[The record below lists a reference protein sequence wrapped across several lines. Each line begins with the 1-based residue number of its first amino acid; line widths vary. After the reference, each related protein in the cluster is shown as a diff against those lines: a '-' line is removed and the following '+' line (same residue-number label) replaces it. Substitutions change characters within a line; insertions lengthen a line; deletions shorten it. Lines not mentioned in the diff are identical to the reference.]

1 MITPSANLRLASV
14 ACLIGIVLTASVPSA
29 QKPAPPGILDAA
41 ADYLAKYERDVLAVV
56 AQEDYR
62 QRVYS
67 ATMPTRQLRSDL
79 VMIAD
84 AQWGWIEFRDV
95 FEVDGRAVRDHDDR
109 IAQLFLK
116 PNPNAREQAT
126 RIVEESA
133 RFNLNPP
140 GMSFERTLNIPL
152 EALRFLQKTNQAR
165 SEFEMAGEEHTAI
178 GYVVVLKFKE
188 QAKPRLIRSPL
199 DAPATGKVW
208 IEPISGA
215 IVRSELK
222 MTVRNVSATIA
233 VRYAPQF
240 EPAIWLPAAMN
251 EEYRFDDRTSISG
264 DATYST
270 FRRFRVDVA
279 TDIKMTPR

>member
-14 ACLIGIVLTASVPSA
+14 ACLIGILLAASAPSA
-29 QKPAPPGILDAA
+29 QKPEPSAILDAV
-41 ADYLAKYERDVLAVV
+41 ADYMAKYERDVVAVV

-67 ATMPTRQLRSDL
+67 ATLPSRQLRSDL
-79 VMIAD
+79 LMIAD
-84 AQWGWIEFRDV
+84 ARWGWIEFRDV
-95 FEVDGRAVRDHDDR
+95 FEVDGHAVRDHDDR
-109 IAQLFLK
+109 LTQLFLK

-152 EALRFLQKTNQAR
+152 EALRFLQQTNQSR
-165 SEFEMAGEEHTAI
+165 SQFEIAGEERADI
-178 GYVVVLKFKE
+178 GRLVVLRFKE
-188 QAKPRLIRSPL
+188 QARPRLIRSPQEV
-199 DAPATGKVW
+199 PASGRFW
-208 IEPISGA
+208 IEPTSGM

-222 MTVRNVSATIA
+222 ISGANMSATIT

-240 EPAIWLPAAMN
+240 EPAIWLPTSMN
-251 EEYRFDDRTSISG
+251 EEYRFYDRPTSIGG
-264 DATYST
+264 DATYSN

-279 TDIKMTPR
+279 TDIK

>member
-1 MITPSANLRLASV
+1 MHRRRWLF
-14 ACLIGIVLTASVPSA
+14 ACLTVILLAVSA
-29 QKPAPPGILDAA
+29 PFGQKPDPSGILAA
-41 ADYLAKYERDVLAVV
+41 AANYITKYEHDVTAVV

-67 ATMPTRQLRSDL
+67 ATLPTRHLRSDL

-84 AQWGWIEFRDV
+84 ARWGWIEFRDV

-116 PNPNAREQAT
+116 PNPNALEQAT

-140 GMSFERTLNIPL
+140 GMTFERTLNIPL
-152 EALRFLQKTNQAR
+152 QALRFLQHANQSR
-165 SEFEMAGEEHTAI
+165 SQFEIAGEERADV
-178 GYVVVLKFKE
+178 GRLVVLRFKE
-188 QAKPRLIRSPL
+188 QARPRLIRSPL
-199 DAPATGKVW
+199 ESPASGRFW
-208 IEPISGA
+208 IEPTSGVV
-215 IVRSELK
+215 VRSELN
-222 MTVRNVSATIA
+222 MRATNVSATIA

-240 EPAIWLPAAMN
+240 EPAIWLPATMN

-264 DATYST
+264 DATYSN
-270 FRRFRVDVA
+270 FRRFRVDVS
-279 TDIKMTPR
+279 TDIK